1 MTKNNCND
9 ELVCLKNNMKKKF
22 VKSIRDMVYKLNESD
37 SEAEL
42 FTKETSDP
50 DSDPEEIII
59 ISNNEHKVEQ
69 IYLYE
74 NYDYEKDYNDELND
88 AFDDTNRS
96 RQLEVVQLK
105 LDILTDSLIN

>member
-42 FTKETSDP
+42 FTKETSFSKAPLFTKETSFP
-50 DSDPEEIII
+50 DSESD
-59 ISNNEHKVEQ
+59 
-69 IYLYE
+69 
-74 NYDYEKDYNDELND
+74 
-88 AFDDTNRS
+88 
-96 RQLEVVQLK
+96 LK
-105 LDILTDSLIN
+105 N